1 MFTSVNI
8 KVSSSFSVITLF
20 SWIGHAVTSVK
31 FMGMRDLRLL
41 PGLSSSRMIVRRK
54 GSFRGPFSIKG
65 CNSEFPWALVL
76 IWRVMF
82 RPGWP
87 FSYLWQ
93 KPRHE
98 SLWTVSGQI
107 RIQKICI
114 NTVKI
119 GFCQAF
125 SKTSQSKSSKK
136 LIITQSL
143 ISQNQSNILT
153 GMHLCL
159 WPSQLY
165 TFHIPIPLLIS
176 L

>member
-41 PGLSSSRMIVRRK
+41 PELSSSWMIVRRK
-54 GSFRGPFSIKG
+54 ESFRDPFSIKC
-65 CNSEFPWALVL
+65 CNSEFPQALVL

-82 RPGWP
+82 RPVQP

-98 SLWTVSGQI
+98 SLWTISEQI

-119 GFCQAF
+119 GFCQVF

-143 ISQNQSNILT
+143 ISQNQSIIFN
-153 GMHLCL
+153 GMCLCL
-159 WPSQLY
+159 GPSKLY
-165 TFHIPIPLLIS
+165 TFYIPIPLLIPV
-176 L
+176 